1 MNGKAC
7 SSDDFECM
15 KGCLLLYGT
24 ESNWMIPFQD
34 SNSELLCFINTE
46 QGEVLLTL
54 YSKIFSQN
62 SILNLFPY
70 QASTTSLDTGVERGF
85 SNTGVSVQFPLTTT
99 LISFFCYRDYF
110 ECLPVHMTYAFP
122 LQEGSDVHFLHIFSM
137 ISNLYKALHFFL
149 QQF

>member
-1 MNGKAC
+1 MINENQAEVNSHSENHYEDLSEIRLKKTKYKCRKVMICMNGKAC

-70 QASTTSLDTGVERGF
+70 
-85 SNTGVSVQFPLTTT
+85 
-99 LISFFCYRDYF
+99 
-110 ECLPVHMTYAFP
+110 
-122 LQEGSDVHFLHIFSM
+122 
-137 ISNLYKALHFFL
+137 
-149 QQF
+149 